1 MTKSSKQHAR
11 KRPRKT
17 TATPETAS
25 LRELAPL
32 AGVEFEGLVPAGRRF
47 NLSRV
52 TMWRLYKSGAFEARR
67 FGNKTLVRVADVR
80 RYLDGLP
87 TVPSKAA

>member
-1 MTKSSKQHAR
+1 MATSTKTKHLKSAVAK
-11 KRPRKT
+11 
-17 TATPETAS
+17 ATPVIH
-25 LRELAPL
+25 P
-32 AGVEFEGLVPAGRRF
+32 GVEFEGLVGLSRRF
-47 NLSRV
+47 GLSRV
-52 TMWRLYKSGAFEARR
+52 TMWRLYKAGAFEARR